1 MSQQKNGRKIAVVL
15 FNLGGPDRQE
25 AVRPF
30 LFNLFRDPAIIQAP
44 FFVRYPVATL
54 ISTTRAKSAR
64 ANYALMGGGSPLLP
78 ETQKQAAALEAVL
91 AQRLPGDE
99 VKTFIA
105 MRYWDPLTGETAK
118 AVKAFGPDEVVL
130 LPLYPQYSTTT
141 TASSLNAWK
150 RAWRKVTGRK
160 GPGRTT
166 TVCCYPTAEGFVQAH
181 ADLIRQDYL
190 KAGSPKP
197 ARILFSAH
205 GLPEKVIIAG
215 DPYQRQVEATAAAVV
230 AKLGDILGEGV
241 DWKISYQSRVG
252 PLKWIG
258 PSTDDEVKAAA
269 EAGLALV
276 VAPIAFVSEHI
287 ETLVELDVE
296 YRELAYEHGG
306 SIYVRPPALGV
317 TPAFIDCLGT
327 LVTEALSS
335 ESSQICSGDQPCT
348 GAAA

>member
-1 MSQQKNGRKIAVVL
+1 VNQAKSGRKIAVVL
-15 FNLGGPDRQE
+15 FNLGGPDGQA

-44 FFVRYPVATL
+44 FFVRYPVAAL
-54 ISTTRAKSAR
+54 ISTTRAKSAS

-78 ETQKQAAALEAVL
+78 ETDKQARALEAVL
-91 AQRLPGDE
+91 AERLPGDE
-99 VKTFIA
+99 VKAFVA
-105 MRYWDPLTGETAK
+105 MRYWNPLTGETAR
-118 AVKAFGPDEVVL
+118 AVKAWKPDEVVL

-141 TASSLNAWK
+141 TASSLKAWK
-150 RAWRKVTGRK
+150 RAYRK
-160 GPGRTT
+160 GPGRSRTL
-166 TVCCYPTAEGFVQAH
+166 CCYPTAEGFVQAH
-181 ADLIRQDYL
+181 ADLIRAEYA
-190 KAGSPKP
+190 KAGSPRP

-205 GLPEKVIIAG
+205 GLPEKVILGG

-230 AKLGDILGEGV
+230 EKLGDILGEGV

-269 EAGLALV
+269 QAGLALIV
-276 VAPIAFVSEHI
+276 TPIAFVSEHI

-306 SIYVRPPALGV
+306 SIYARVPALGV
-317 TPAFIDCLGT
+317 APAFIDCLGT
-327 LVTEALSS
+327 LVTEALADASS
-335 ESSQICSGDQPCT
+335 LICEEDQPCP